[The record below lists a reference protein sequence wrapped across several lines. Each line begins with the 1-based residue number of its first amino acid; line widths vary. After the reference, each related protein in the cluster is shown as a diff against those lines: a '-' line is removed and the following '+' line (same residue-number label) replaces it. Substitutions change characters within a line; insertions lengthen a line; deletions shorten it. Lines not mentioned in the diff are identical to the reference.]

1 MALKSKVGNT
11 SSGKGDVSLRCSV
24 PQGIASWM
32 GVKAGDYLYWHMTNM
47 NEHKIA
53 IVTLKDI
60 KIVQADTREVDE

>member
-32 GVKAGDYLYWHMTNM
+32 NVKAGDYLYWSMKSFGDYH
-47 NEHKIA
+47 IA
-53 IVTLKDI
+53 VVTTKEIHVVEDV
-60 KIVQADTREVDE
+60 KE